1 MKSDSTA
8 TLSYSPNLE
17 RNSETADFIERVSV
31 NLGKLTVELKSH
43 YDFIVCGSGSSGS
56 VVARRLAENP
66 DRRRPPAAAH

>member
-8 TLSYSPNLE
+8 TLSNSPNLE
-17 RNSETADFIERVSV
+17 RNSETADFVERVGA
-31 NLGKLTVELKSH
+31 NQRKLTLELKSH
-43 YDFIVCGSGSSGS
+43 YDLIVCGSGSSGS